1 MSATTL
7 STHIL
12 DTALG
17 VPAAGIR
24 VRLVREGATLG
35 EGISDAD
42 GRVKGFGAAALGA
55 GSYTLVFE
63 VAAYFAKAKRESFYR
78 EISVAFEIVDGRG
91 HYHVPLLLSPFGYST
106 YRGS

>member
-1 MSATTL
+1 MSPTTL

-24 VRLVREGATLG
+24 VRLLRDGQTLG

-42 GRVKGFGAAALGA
+42 GRVKSFGAAALAA
-55 GSYTLVFE
+55 GSYTLIFE
-63 VAAYFAKAKRESFYR
+63 VAAYFATAKRESFYR
-78 EISVAFEIVDGRG
+78 EIGVAFEIVDGRG